1 MTPFGQRIRELRE
14 QRGIMLKAMAAELGV
29 SSAYLSALEHGHR
42 GRPGSGLVM
51 QICGYFGL
59 IWDDVE
65 ELKRLAILSHP
76 RVVIDTA
83 GLSPQANFSRRC
95 SLKNKLRKVG
105 VLGELAH
112 SAADH
117 FRINDHG
124 FAAAFGGGETDLLD
138 QFFEHRLQP
147 AGADVLYP
155 LIYLGG

>member
-14 QRGIMLKAMAAELGV
+14 QRGIMLKAMATELGV

-83 GLSPQANFSRRC
+83 GLSPQAT
-95 SLKNKLRKVG
+95 
-105 VLGELAH
+105 ELANLL
-112 SAADH
+112 ARNIADL
-117 FRINDHG
+117 DE
-124 FAAAFGGGETDLLD
+124 ETVSELLSKV
-138 QFFEHRLQP
+138 QSK
-147 AGADVLYP
+147 G
-155 LIYLGG
+155 